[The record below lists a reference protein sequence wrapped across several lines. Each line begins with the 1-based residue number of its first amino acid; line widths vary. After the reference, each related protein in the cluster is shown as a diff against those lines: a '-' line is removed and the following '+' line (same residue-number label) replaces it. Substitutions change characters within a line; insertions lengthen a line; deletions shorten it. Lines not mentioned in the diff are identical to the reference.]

1 MKNGYEILW
10 TNNALKELA
19 QTFEYLEL
27 NFSEKELR
35 KLSTEI
41 ERILRLISQNPTL
54 FSLLDSRNVRK
65 VVILKYNSMYYR
77 VNGDAIEILSFFSN
91 RQSPQKNKI

>member
-41 ERILRLISQNPTL
+41 EKIVGLISQNPTL
-54 FSLLDSRNVRK
+54 FSLFDSKNVRK

-77 VNGDAIEILSFFSN
+77 VNGDAIEIISFFSN

>member
-41 ERILRLISQNPTL
+41 EKIFTFN
-54 FSLLDSRNVRK
+54 FSKSD
-65 VVILKYNSMYYR
+65 
-77 VNGDAIEILSFFSN
+77 SFFLV
-91 RQSPQKNKI
+91 R